1 MVIETMLQGWS
12 SSSFGKDRKTIPV
25 KSDNDREVKE
35 RNFKHV
41 STLADQG
48 RGKLNLSESQS
59 SYLAALGHS
68 REARYV
74 SP

>member
-41 STLADQG
+41 SLLLTKA
-48 RGKLNLSESQS
+48 
-59 SYLAALGHS
+59 
-68 REARYV
+68 EA
-74 SP
+74 S